1 MDTGGPPESGVCAA
15 VDVQDLATGGAQPT
29 AVLAADAAFAHV
41 MGRTHRDGIP
51 GAALPAG

>member
-1 MDTGGPPESGVCAA
+1 
-15 VDVQDLATGGAQPT
+15 VQYLATGGAQPT